1 MPVGY
6 YLAVR
11 DFRRAR
17 RQAATEQV
25 MALLTGRSA
34 ALLSYDQVREKL
46 KARTGRT
53 VGLKDIPLDAIVGSV
68 GRYADFTRSFLP
80 RQDSDEQRWARVR
93 LAVTDLEGVPPIDV
107 YQIGDVYFV
116 RDGNHRVSVACQFG
130 ATHMQAYVT
139 EIQTRVPLTPD
150 IQPDGLILKAEY
162 ADFLEQTGLDQ
173 VRPQANLTLTVPG
186 QYRRLVEHIE
196 VHRYFMG
203 LDEKREVSYAE
214 AVGHWYDEVYL
225 PAVEVIRNQ
234 GLLRDFPGRTETDIY
249 LWLAEHRTELQDSLG
264 WSIEP
269 VAAAADLASRFSP
282 RPQRVV
288 ARVGERVL
296 DAVTPEELEA
306 GPSPGT
312 WREERVLPR
321 RDDRL
326 FVEILVPI
334 GHEPGSWYAL
344 DQALEIAR
352 REGARLRGLHVV
364 RSTEEAQSEETL
376 AIAAEF
382 DRRCEEA
389 GIPGKLAIQEG
400 KVARTICQRAR
411 WTDLVVVR
419 LAHPPAPQ
427 VLTRLSSGFR
437 TLVRRC
443 ARPVLAVP
451 GPPSPL
457 TRALLAYDGSP
468 KAKEALFVAAY
479 MASQWQLSLVVTCVP
494 DDTTSSP
501 PGLAQAQ
508 AYLESR
514 GVEATYI
521 RGQGPVVD
529 AVLSAAEEHKCD
541 LLLMGG
547 YGHTPVVEIVLG
559 SSVDQVLRESRQPVL
574 ICR

>member
-1 MPVGY
+1 
-6 YLAVR
+6 
-11 DFRRAR
+11 
-17 RQAATEQV
+17 
-25 MALLTGRSA
+25 MALLTGKSA

-46 KARTGRT
+46 KARTGQT

-116 RDGNHRVSVACQFG
+116 RDGNHRVSVARQFG
-130 ATHMQAYVT
+130 ATHIQAYVT

-150 IQPDGLILKAEY
+150 IQPDELILKAEY
-162 ADFLEQTGLDQ
+162 AAFLEQTGLDQ
-173 VRPQANLTLTVPG
+173 VRPQANLSLTVPG
-186 QYRRLVEHIE
+186 QYGRLVEHIE

-203 LDEKREVSYAE
+203 LDEKREVPYAE
-214 AVGHWYDEVYL
+214 AVGHWYNEVYL
-225 PAVEVIRNQ
+225 PVAEVIRNQ
-234 GLLRDFPGRTETDIY
+234 GLLRDFPGRTETDLY
-249 LWLAEHRTELQDSLG
+249 LWLAEHRAELQDSLG

-288 ARVGERVL
+288 ARVGGRVL

-306 GPSPGT
+306 GPSPGR

-321 RDDRL
+321 REDRL

-334 GHEPGSWYAL
+334 GHEPGTWYAL
-344 DQALEIAR
+344 DQALGIAQ

-364 RSTEEAQSEETL
+364 HSTEEAQSEEAL
-376 AIAAEF
+376 AIQAEF
-382 DRRCEEA
+382 DRRCEGA

-400 KVARTICQRAR
+400 KVARTTCRRAR

-479 MASQWQLSLVVTCVP
+479 VASQWQLSLVVTCVLEG
-494 DDTTSSP
+494 TASFP
-501 PGLAQAQ
+501 PGLAQTQ
-508 AYLESR
+508 AYLEAR
-514 GVEATYI
+514 GVQAAYVQ
-521 RGQGPVVD
+521 RKGPVAD
-529 AVLSAAEEHKCD
+529 TILRIAQEHNCD